1 MPPQQLVGNSQ
12 YSNRGGAETQGENRV
27 SATLRLFFYNLGIL
41 EINRNSHELL

>member
-27 SATLRLFFYNLGIL
+27 SATLRLFFLGHLIW
-41 EINRNSHELL
+41 RNTN